1 MPIEDI
7 ARSMRMRM
15 PWPVGQ
21 KILRVLNL
29 SRGQGWEQ
37 TVEKITLADI
47 SAEKLE
53 NLNEALRE
61 HLLCGEKSVRFY
73 DVGQIAADACG
84 KFAAVATIA
93 NDSPFVG
100 VYPSILPEGSL
111 AGLPAE
117 PTLTAIEEDEVGTAF
132 VFCSVRTIIVREPLS
147 PEDFPD
153 HAADDLFESFDEII
167 GLKNKRLQAVDVV
180 WVPKASGRADV
191 RIDYPAGMT
200 REVAEAA
207 HLILRNTFNTLV
219 GQPILGDPINLFPL
233 IDRMYF
239 DPTEGSVVEIGFG
252 TTTASVKHEKMRRK
266 GLNLRT
272 ESYHVGG
279 KANLQTPIEP
289 FRVSL
294 VWSRAIGNNK
304 LSTPELSLNSSSR
317 VAGSA
322 SPAMHS
328 VLIRRCMGA
337 SDYAFVR
344 SKIEHHLNQPP
355 AVGADKEAE

>member
-7 ARSMRMRM
+7 ARSMRTRM
-15 PWPVGQ
+15 PWSVGQ
-21 KILRVLNL
+21 KILRVLDL

-37 TVEKITLADI
+37 TVEKITHADI
-47 SAEKLE
+47 SAEKLDD
-53 NLNEALRE
+53 LNDALRE

-73 DVGQIAADACG
+73 DVDQIAADACG
-84 KFAAVATIA
+84 EFAVVADIDD
-93 NDSPFVG
+93 NNPFVG
-100 VYPSILPEGSL
+100 AYPSILPEDSL

-132 VFCSVRTIIVREPLS
+132 VFCSVRTIIVREPLG
-147 PEDFPD
+147 PEDFPE

-180 WVPKASGRADV
+180 WVPKVTGRADV
-191 RIDYPAGMT
+191 RVDYPAGMT

-207 HLILRNTFNTLV
+207 HLILRNAFDTLV
-219 GQPILGDPINLFPL
+219 GHSVLGDPVNLFPL

-239 DPTEGSVVEIGFG
+239 DPHEGSVVEIGFG

-294 VWSRAIGNNK
+294 VWNRAIGNNK
-304 LSTPELSLNSSSR
+304 FSTPELSLNSNSR

-328 VLIRRCMGA
+328 VVIRRCMGA

-344 SKIEHHLNQPP
+344 SKIEHHLSHPLAGEAAQ
-355 AVGADKEAE
+355 EAE

>member
-1 MPIEDI
+1 
-7 ARSMRMRM
+7 MRTRM

-21 KILRVLNL
+21 KIFRALSL

-37 TVEKITLADI
+37 TVEKITHADI
-47 SAEKLE
+47 SVEKLDE
-53 NLNEALRE
+53 LNEALRE
-61 HLLCGEKSVRFY
+61 HLLCGEKSSRFY
-73 DVGQIAADACG
+73 DVDQIAIDACSD
-84 KFAAVATIA
+84 FAAVTTI
-93 NDSPFVG
+93 NEDGPFVST
-100 VYPSILPEGSL
+100 YPSIVPETAL
-111 AGLPAE
+111 TGLPAE

-132 VFCSVRTIIVREPLS
+132 VFCSVRTIVVRESLG
-147 PEDFPD
+147 PEDFPG
-153 HAADDLFESFDEII
+153 HAADDLFDSFDEII
-167 GLKNKRLQAVDVV
+167 GFKNKRLQAVDVV
-180 WVPKASGRADV
+180 WVPKAAGRADV
-191 RIDYPAGMT
+191 RVDFPAGMT
-200 REVAEAA
+200 REIAEAA
-207 HLILRNTFNTLV
+207 HLILRNAFNTLV
-219 GQPILGDPINLFPL
+219 GHPVLGDPVNLFPL

-239 DPTEGSVVEIGFG
+239 DPNEGSVVEIGFG

-304 LSTPELSLNSSSR
+304 FSTPELSLNSNSR

-337 SDYAFVR
+337 SDYTFVR
-344 SKIEHHLNQPP
+344 SKIEHHLNQRP
-355 AVGADKEAE
+355 AGGAAQEAE